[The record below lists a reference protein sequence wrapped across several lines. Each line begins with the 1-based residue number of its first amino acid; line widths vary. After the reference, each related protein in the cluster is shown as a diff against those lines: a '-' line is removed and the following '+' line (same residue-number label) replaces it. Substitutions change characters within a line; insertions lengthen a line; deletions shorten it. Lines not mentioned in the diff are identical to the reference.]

1 MSAGLHL
8 GRIFFL
14 DKKTGSSGEKV
25 LSSYS
30 ILPAEDVA
38 YEGVMF
44 GVVVAIL

>member
-25 LSSYS
+25 LGSYS
-30 ILPAEDVA
+30 ILPAEVA
-38 YEGVMF
+38 
-44 GVVVAIL
+44 A